1 MASTLLS
8 YIDYLM
14 IGVSVRISYVVK
26 LKSIKYLNKY

>member
-1 MASTLLS
+1 MASTMLS

-14 IGVSVRISYVVK
+14 IGVSVRIGYVVK